1 MNENDVSKKNK
12 NEKFEGVAHINLHK
26 LTSRLIITE
35 I

>member
-1 MNENDVSKKNK
+1 MKKNEFRKKNK
-12 NEKFEGVAHINLHK
+12 NEKFEGAAHINLHK